1 MENENKDDIIT
12 SENNDDT
19 ELDLDL
25 DLSEEEEKKE
35 EKPTETPEAKIA
47 RLERQLAQAR
57 KKIGEP
63 KVTEPSKQN
72 KDELDYGQK
81 AYLRAE
87 GIKTSEEEALVLNVM
102 RQTGK
107 KLEEVLDSKYFQ
119 AELNE
124 IRERKASENAI
135 PNGSKRS
142 GQTARDDVAY
152 WLAKGELPPREEVEL
167 RRKVVNAKLAREKE
181 VNVFSR
187 NPIVGKY

>member
-19 ELDLDL
+19 ELELDL
-25 DLSEEEEKKE
+25 GDEEEKKE

-57 KKIGEP
+57 KKIGET
-63 KVTEPSKQN
+63 KVTEPPKQN

-81 AYLRAE
+81 AFLRAE
-87 GIKTSEEEALVLNVM
+87 GIKSSEEEALVLNIM

-124 IRERKASENAI
+124 IRERKATENAI
-135 PNGSKRS
+135 PNGSKRT

-167 RRKVVNAKLAREKE
+167 RRKVVNAKLSREKE
-181 VNVFSR
+181 VDVFSR